1 MEFHGDVFFVSSRTR
16 NRTSAK
22 ISAVKHV
29 EYINREGSFSHDEH
43 RKQTNKF
50 VDDFITTAHTPTTL
64 DALNTLL
71 YKTDDFGSIKN
82 SQRGIEVTDNAST
95 TTLSVA
101 LMLAA
106 ESRRH
111 KPLIVKGSSAFRKS
125 VLLAAAQANLNVSF

>member
-1 MEFHGDVFFVSSRTR
+1 M
-16 NRTSAK
+16 
-22 ISAVKHV
+22 
-29 EYINREGSFSHDEH
+29 EYINREGSFSHEEH
-43 RKQTNKF
+43 RKESNKF
-50 VDDFITTAHTPTTL
+50 VGDCITTAQTANAL
-64 DALNTLL
+64 DGLETLL

-82 SQRGIEVTDNAST
+82 SERGIEVTENAST

>member
-1 MEFHGDVFFVSSRTR
+1 M
-16 NRTSAK
+16 
-22 ISAVKHV
+22 
-29 EYINREGSFSHDEH
+29 EYINREGSFSHDER